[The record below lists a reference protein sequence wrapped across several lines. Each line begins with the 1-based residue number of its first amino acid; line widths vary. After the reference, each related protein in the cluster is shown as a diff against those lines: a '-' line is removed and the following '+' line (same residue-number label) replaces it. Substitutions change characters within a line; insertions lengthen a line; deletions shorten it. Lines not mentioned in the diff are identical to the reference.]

1 MSTSV
6 DELVSINRRIVQGG
20 SLNGRPCGVCVEPY
34 VVDLKDCG
42 VDLKGYGV
50 DLKDCDV
57 DLKGYGADLKILPAA
72 SSARTISELS
82 AAAAAPMGYTPLA
95 LLLLMT
101 PAGAGI
107 PARSART
114 TFNEPLRTATLSAVS
129 PLCGR
134 HAPAC

>member
-1 MSTSV
+1 MAQEWHRMSTSV

-34 VVDLKDCG
+34 V

-114 TFNEPLRTATLSAVS
+114 TFNEPLCTATLSAVS

-134 HAPAC
+134 HAPAR